1 MKKRKQ
7 FIQLFLIAG
16 ILFGAVAAC
25 DKSSDKSD
33 DPPRDFPSAGTVT
46 DADGNEYNTVI
57 IGKQVWMV
65 ENLKTTTYNDGTPIP
80 YNITDHSWG
89 QLSKGEYFNYDNLE
103 SNAEIYGRLY
113 NWYAVNTG
121 KLAPTGWHVPTID
134 DWNILKKFVAANPGS
149 SGNEAKALA
158 SKTNWATST
167 NVGAIGNN
175 LNINNSTGFTALPG
189 GCRHYAGSFQLMGS
203 AGIWWSSSYIDY
215 APYVQSLGSNT
226 VDFIS
231 SSRLNG
237 EEQGYSVRC
246 VRD

>member
-1 MKKRKQ
+1 M
-7 FIQLFLIAG
+7 AG

-25 DKSSDKSD
+25 DKSD
-33 DPPRDFPSAGTVT
+33 DPTREIQSAGTVT

-80 YNITDHSWG
+80 NVTDNVWG
-89 QLSKGEYFNYDNLE
+89 QLSTGAYCNYDNLE

-121 KLAPTGWHVPTID
+121 KLAPKGWHVPTID
-134 DWNILKKFVAANPGS
+134 DWNILKEFVAANPGS

-167 NVGAIGNN
+167 NVGAIGKD
-175 LNINNSTGFTALPG
+175 LTINNSSGFTALPG
-189 GCRHYAGSFQLMGS
+189 GYRHYYGLFQNNGSIGV
-203 AGIWWSSSYIDY
+203 WWSSTYIDY
-215 APYVQSLGSNT
+215 APYLLSLGSNT
-226 VDFIS
+226 SDFTS
-231 SSRLNG
+231 SSIVN
-237 EEQGYSVRC
+237 EEVWGHSVRC